1 MSVPFLDL
9 RAINAQYA
17 DELAD
22 AARRVIDSGWY
33 IHGEEHAAFE
43 REFAT
48 WNGSKHALGV
58 ANGLDALTLVLR
70 AWKELGILK
79 DGDEV
84 IVPANTYI
92 ASVLAITENRLVPVL
107 VEPDPTTYNL
117 DAAAIKKALTPKTKA
132 ILVVHLYGRIAPMP
146 EIMALAKRHG
156 LKVLEDCAQS
166 HGASINGQKCGTF
179 GDAAG
184 FSFYPGKNLGALGDA
199 GAITTDDDTLADVLK
214 ALRNYGSHKKYHNQ
228 YQGPNSR
235 LDEMQAALLRVKLRH
250 LDLETERRR
259 DVAHHY
265 ISRLSNPAI
274 ILPVV
279 MDDISSKAGRDLHVW
294 HLFVIRTKCRQ
305 SLQDHLSKTGIQTVI
320 HYPIPPHKQQAY
332 ASLNGLV
339 LPETEAIHREVL
351 SLPISPVMTTNQI
364 DEVVSALNS
373 YSAPR

>member
-17 DELAD
+17 DELAA

-48 WNGSKHALGV
+48 WNGSRHALGV

-70 AWKELGILK
+70 AWKELGVLK
-79 DGDEV
+79 EGDEV

-92 ASVLAITENRLVPVL
+92 ASILAITENRLTPVL
-107 VEPDPTTYNL
+107 VEPDPTTFNL
-117 DAAAIKKALTPKTKA
+117 GVGNLKAALSPRTKA

-146 EIMALAKRHG
+146 EIVAFAREHG
-156 LKVLEDCAQS
+156 LKVLEDCAQA
-166 HGASINGQKCGTF
+166 HGASLGGRKCGTW

-199 GAITTDDDTLADVLK
+199 GAVTTDDDELAGVVN
-214 ALRNYGSHKKYHNQ
+214 ALRNYGSENKYYNR

-250 LDLETERRR
+250 LDRETERRR
-259 DVAHHY
+259 NVAALY
-265 ISRLSNPAI
+265 GASMTNALVQ
-274 ILPVV
+274 LP
-279 MDDISSKAGRDLHVW
+279 DFPEWEQHVW
-294 HLFVIRTKCRQ
+294 HLFVVRTPRREALQ
-305 SLQDHLSKTGIQTVI
+305 SHLAECGVQTVV
-320 HYPIPPHKQQAY
+320 HYPIPPHHQQAY
-332 ASLNGLV
+332 SCLKGCH

-351 SLPISPVMTTNQI
+351 SLPMSPVLDAVACGAVIEAVNAFAC
-364 DEVVSALNS
+364 SA
-373 YSAPR
+373 